1 MVDTDDTRRTTDDGR
16 RTTDDGRRT
25 TPRVWHKLPTG
36 ELITNKCLIHH
47 LTSCLF
53 AALSNL
59 SMRQI
64 QYVIYLQKLPLILT
78 DINWINYICLCNCTC
93 CQ

>member
-36 ELITNKCLIHH
+36 ELIKIRFECKELVSILYAPPPRVVDT
-47 LTSCLF
+47 
-53 AALSNL
+53 
-59 SMRQI
+59 
-64 QYVIYLQKLPLILT
+64 QY
-78 DINWINYICLCNCTC
+78 NFF
-93 CQ
+93 